1 MSRRQ
6 TAWLI
11 FLGFLALL
19 GGGAALGANGRA
31 FQYGIWGFWFV
42 LSAAF
47 VWVYARSDSS
57 ADRLRL
63 IDTRGI
69 NLLPQ
74 ALRRWL
80 FDE

>member
-6 TAWLI
+6 TAWLS

-19 GGGAALGANGRA
+19 GAGAASGVGSRA
-31 FQYGIWGFWFV
+31 IQYGIWGFWLV
-42 LSAAF
+42 LSAVF
-47 VWVYARSDSS
+47 VWAYARTGSS

-74 ALRRWL
+74 PLRRWL

>member
-1 MSRRQ
+1 MTRRQ
-6 TAWLI
+6 IAWLI

-19 GGGAALGANGRA
+19 GGGASLGAESHA
-31 FQYGIWGFWFV
+31 IQYGIWGLWLVF
-42 LSAAF
+42 SAAF
-47 VWVYARSDSS
+47 VWVYARTGSS
-57 ADRLRL
+57 THRLRL

-74 ALRRWL
+74 PLRRWL